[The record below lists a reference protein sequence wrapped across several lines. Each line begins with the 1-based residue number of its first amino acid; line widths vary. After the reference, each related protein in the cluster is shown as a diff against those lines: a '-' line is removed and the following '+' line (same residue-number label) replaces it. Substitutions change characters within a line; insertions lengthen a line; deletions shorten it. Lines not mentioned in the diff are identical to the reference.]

1 MELEKLYSNRIAALE
16 KALEQ
21 KDEMV
26 QDLEEQN
33 RNMVRTVI
41 SESRTALWYV
51 SNNFHEELQ
60 IVKKKLVSVDQIT
73 SIFSYCYRN

>member
-33 RNMVRTVI
+33 RNMVRTAI
-41 SESRTALWYV
+41 SESLPALWYV
-51 SNNFHEELQ
+51 SNNFHEKHQ
-60 IVKKKLVSVDQIT
+60 ILNKKLVLLDQIT
-73 SIFSYCYRN
+73 

>member
-33 RNMVRTVI
+33 RNMVRTAI
-41 SESRTALWYV
+41 SESLPAL
-51 SNNFHEELQ
+51 
-60 IVKKKLVSVDQIT
+60 
-73 SIFSYCYRN
+73 